1 MKVILDC
8 NIWIS
13 FLLGY
18 QTSVIQYLLCHPDIN
33 IYVCDEILQEIWN
46 VGTRQK
52 IVKRIAEDD
61 LSNMLDII
69 TQFCTYSQITTIS
82 NIPIRDS
89 KDIYLLSF
97 AESIK
102 ADYLVSGDKDL
113 LVLKHHEATKIVS
126 LSEFKMIMEFVI

>member
-33 IYVCDEILQEIWN
+33 IYVCDEILQEIQS
-46 VGTRQK
+46 VSTRQK

-61 LSNMLDII
+61 LSNLLDVI
-69 TQFCTYSQITTIS
+69 TQFCTYSQITTVS

-113 LVLKHHEATKIVS
+113 LVLKHHKATKIVS
-126 LSEFKMIMEFVI
+126 LSEFKIILDSMI

>member
-18 QTSVIQYLLCHPDIN
+18 QTNAMQYLLCHPSIN
-33 IYVCDEILQEIWN
+33 IYVCDEILQEIQS
-46 VGTRQK
+46 VGRRQK
-52 IVKRIAEDD
+52 ITKRIADDD
-61 LSNMLDII
+61 LGNMLDII
-69 TQFCTYSQITTIS
+69 AQFCTYAQITTIS

-97 AESIK
+97 AESIH
-102 ADYLVSGDKDL
+102 ADFLVSGDRDL
-113 LVLKHHEATKIVS
+113 LVLKHHEDTKIVS
-126 LSEFKMIMEFVI
+126 LSEFKMILELV

>member
-33 IYVCDEILQEIWN
+33 IYVCDEILQEIRS

-69 TQFCTYSQITTIS
+69 TQFCTYSQITTVS

-97 AESIK
+97 TESIK
-102 ADYLVSGDKDL
+102 ADYLVSGDRDL
-113 LVLKHHEATKIVS
+113 LVLKQHEATKIVS
-126 LSEFKMIMEFVI
+126 LSEFKMIMESV

>member
-18 QTSVIQYLLCHPDIN
+18 QTSAMQYLLCHPDID
-33 IYVCDEILQEIWN
+33 IYVCDEILQEIRS
-46 VGTRQK
+46 VGIRHK
-52 IVKRIAEDD
+52 IATRIAEDD
-61 LSNMLDII
+61 LDNILNVIA
-69 TQFCTYSQITTIS
+69 QFCTYNQITTVS
-82 NIPIRDS
+82 NVSIRDS

-97 AESIK
+97 AESIQ

-113 LVLKHHEATKIVS
+113 LVLKHHEETKIVS
-126 LSEFKMIMEFVI
+126 LSEFKSFLEFV